1 MSEEWPIRLFN
12 KSVLKQRKLREI
24 SEMLGP
30 SRNLHCLDIGS
41 DNGVVSLLLRRKGG
55 FWTSAD
61 LSQEAVQM
69 IQALVKEKVYQ
80 LDGRQT
86 PFQENQFD
94 RVILIDFLEHIHT
107 EEIFVIELYRILK
120 PGGELI
126 INVPHIKN
134 TFLRKFR
141 LYLGQTD
148 EKHGHVRPGYTAD
161 ALESL
166 LGERFRLISAKT
178 YSKFFSE
185 CIDTLMAFAFEK
197 LKKDKASSSKGLL
210 VGGEDLRK
218 HEKAFRMYSLIYPI
232 VWFFAKL
239 DNLLFWTSGYMLIAK
254 AKTTKKF

>member
-1 MSEEWPIRLFN
+1 MNEEWPIRLFN

-24 SEMLGP
+24 SELLGP
-30 SRNLHCLDIGS
+30 PEGLHCLDIGS

-61 LSQEAVQM
+61 LSEEAVRM
-69 IQALVKEKVYQ
+69 IQNLVKEKVYQ
-80 LDGRQT
+80 INGLETHFED
-86 PFQENQFD
+86 NQFD

-107 EEIFVIELYRILK
+107 EEIFVKELYRILK

-141 LYLGQTD
+141 LYIGQTD

-161 ALESL
+161 SLGSL
-166 LGERFRLISAKT
+166 LGNRFRILSAKT

-185 CIDTLMAFAFEK
+185 CIDTFMTFAFEK
-197 LKKDKASSSKGLL
+197 LKKEKASSPKGLL
-210 VGGEDLRK
+210 VGGEDLQK

-254 AKTTKKF
+254 AKTTKT